1 MTLGEIYTI
10 FTKVLD
16 VAILWFI
23 FYYILKYIRKNVK
36 LTLIFKGVL
45 IIVLLKLVSVWL
57 DLNTVGVLLEYVIES
72 VPIAIIVLFQP
83 EIRNVLES
91 IGRSQLLGRHKV
103 LTVDEREKVVYEIMQ
118 AVEYMKRNRIGALMV
133 IERDYILSQ
142 YIENANKLYAD
153 ISSELLISIFFPNNP
168 LHDGAVIIEGDRITC
183 AGSVLPTS
191 MNQSIS
197 KRLGTRHRAALG
209 ISEVSDAIS
218 VVVSEETG
226 RVSIAMDGELN
237 YNLTLEDARMMLIEG
252 LQPKKETFFDAESN
266 LPEEMEEVNDEQK
279 EQN

>member
-133 IERDYILSQ
+133 IERDYSLSQ

-266 LPEEMEEVNDEQK
+266 LPEEMEEVNDEKK

>member
-1 MTLGEIYTI
+1 MSLGEIYTI

-91 IGRSQLLGRHKV
+91 IGRSKLLGRHKV

-133 IERDYILSQ
+133 IERDYSLSQ

-168 LHDGAVIIEGDRITC
+168 LHDGAVIIEGDRISC

-209 ISEVSDAIS
+209 IAEVSDAIS

-266 LPEEMEEVNDEQK
+266 LPEEMEEVNNEQK

>member
-133 IERDYILSQ
+133 IERDYSLSQ

-266 LPEEMEEVNDEQK
+266 LPEEMEEVNDKQK

>member
-133 IERDYILSQ
+133 IERVYSLSQ

-197 KRLGTRHRAALG
+197 KRLGTRHHAALG

>member
-133 IERDYILSQ
+133 IERDYSLSQ

-209 ISEVSDAIS
+209 ITEVSDAIS

>member
-133 IERDYILSQ
+133 IERVYSLSQ

>member
-133 IERDYILSQ
+133 IERDYSLSQ

>member
-83 EIRNVLES
+83 EIRNVLER

-133 IERDYILSQ
+133 IERDYSLSQ

>member
-1 MTLGEIYTI
+1 MTLGEIHTI

-133 IERDYILSQ
+133 IERDYSLSQ

>member
-16 VAILWFI
+16 IAILWFI

-133 IERDYILSQ
+133 IERDYSLSQ

>member
-1 MTLGEIYTI
+1 MTLGDIYTI

-133 IERDYILSQ
+133 IERDYSLSQ

>member
-133 IERDYILSQ
+133 IERDYSLSQ

-279 EQN
+279 EQK

>member
-133 IERDYILSQ
+133 IERDYSLSQ

-197 KRLGTRHRAALG
+197 KRLSTRHRAALG

-266 LPEEMEEVNDEQK
+266 LPEEMEEVNNETK